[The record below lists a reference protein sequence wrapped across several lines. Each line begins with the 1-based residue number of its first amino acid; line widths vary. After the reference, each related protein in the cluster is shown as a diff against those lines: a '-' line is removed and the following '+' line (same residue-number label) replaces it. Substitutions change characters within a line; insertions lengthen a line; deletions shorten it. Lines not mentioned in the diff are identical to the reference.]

1 MRMGM
6 NLRPSWTAIVR
17 PTISGM
23 IIEDR
28 AHVRITSREPLRRIA
43 PTFFISFGSTY
54 GPFLI
59 DLDICYLEDR
69 RFFSGHTSA

>member
-1 MRMGM
+1 M

-28 AHVRITSREPLRRIA
+28 AHVRITLREPLWRIA

-59 DLDICYLEDR
+59 DLDICYFR
-69 RFFSGHTSA
+69 RPTVF

>member
-1 MRMGM
+1 MFSVMRIGI

-23 IIEDR
+23 IIEER
-28 AHVRITSREPLRRIA
+28 AHVRITLREPLWRIA

-54 GPFLI
+54 GPFLV
-59 DLDICYLEDR
+59 DLDICYLKR
-69 RFFSGHTSA
+69 LTVN

>member
-1 MRMGM
+1 MFSVMRIGI

-28 AHVRITSREPLRRIA
+28 AHVRITLREPLWRIA

-54 GPFLI
+54 GPFLV
-59 DLDICYLEDR
+59 DLDICYLKR
-69 RFFSGHTSA
+69 LTVI